1 MKSNVQ
7 VREKSW
13 SGLRKNAD
21 VVQGMSWAKVFV
33 PSGKHHHSEE
43 VEAGP
48 YEEDLAHQSKA
59 QHLGQGESG

>member
-7 VREKSW
+7 VKEKSW

-43 VEAGP
+43 AEVDP
-48 YEEDLAHQSKA
+48 CEEDQVHR
-59 QHLGQGESG
+59 